1 MIKKKVTVINSSG
14 IHARPASM
22 LVKTAAKFS
31 SEFHIYSHGYRI
43 NAKSILGVLTLAA
56 ECGAELELE
65 FSGTDEAEAC
75 EAIVALFELGFG
87 MLEEDDDED
96 EDEDAG
102 GCT

>member
-1 MIKKKVTVINSSG
+1 MIKKKVTVSNTSG

-31 SEFHIYSHGYRI
+31 SEFHIHSHGYRI

-65 FSGTDEAEAC
+65 FTGEDEEAAC
-75 EAIVALFELGFG
+75 AAIVELFEKGFG
-87 MLEEDDDED
+87 MQDEGEE
-96 EDEDAG
+96 G
-102 GCT
+102 GT